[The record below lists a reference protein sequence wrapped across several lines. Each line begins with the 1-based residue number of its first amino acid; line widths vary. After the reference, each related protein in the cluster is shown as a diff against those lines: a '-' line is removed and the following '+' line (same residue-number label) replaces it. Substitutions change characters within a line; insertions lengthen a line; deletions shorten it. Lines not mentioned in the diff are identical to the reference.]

1 MKKNV
6 LVLNGSPRVGG
17 NSDLLADAF
26 IKGATK
32 SGHEVVKCEVGRK
45 NIKGCI
51 ACNTCYSKGTPCSF
65 HDDFNN
71 IAPLI
76 EKADV
81 IVFATPLYWY
91 SFSSQL
97 KAAIDKMYS
106 FIIGEK
112 KLNIKESML
121 LVCGEENN
129 ESAFDGI
136 ITTYKLICSY
146 QKWTDRGQLVVPGV
160 LDKGDILSTDYLVRA
175 EEMGRNI
182 S

>member
-1 MKKNV
+1 MKKNI
-6 LVLNGSPRVGG
+6 LVLNGSPRVRG

-26 IKGATK
+26 IKGANEA
-32 SGHEVVKCEVGRK
+32 GHEVVKCDVCKK

-51 ACNTCYSKGTPCSF
+51 ACNTCYSKETPCSF
-65 HDDFNN
+65 NCDFNN

-91 SFSSQL
+91 TFPSQL
-97 KAAIDKMYS
+97 KAIIDKMYS

-136 ITTYKLICSY
+136 ISTYKLICSY

-160 LDKGDILSTDYLVRA
+160 INKGDILSTNYLIRA
-175 EEMGRNI
+175 EKMGSNI
-182 S
+182 